1 MKNTL
6 IIAEAGVNH
15 NGDLSIAHKLIDAAA
30 NVGADIIK
38 FQTFKAS
45 LITTKEVKKANYQV
59 KNSPIEETQ
68 QEMLKKLELSFND
81 HEELIKHCNELNI
94 EFLSTAFDLES
105 INLLKKLQL
114 KRVKIPSGEINNLPY
129 LREIG
134 TLNKPFIISSGMANL
149 EDIKNAI
156 NEINRN
162 LKKDITVL
170 HCSSEYPAD
179 KKNVNLKAMKTI
191 KRTFNL
197 DVGYSD
203 HTEGI
208 EIAIAAAALGAKVIE
223 KHLTLDK
230 ELEGPDHKASIEPIE
245 FQNMVRSIRNVD
257 RALGNGIKIPT
268 QNEIENSVLVRKSI
282 VAATNISKGEIFSKN
297 NLTIKRPGNGISPM
311 EWDNLIGKK
320 ASYDFEIDELI
331 KW

>member
-1 MKNTL
+1 
-6 IIAEAGVNH
+6 
-15 NGDLSIAHKLIDAAA
+15 
-30 NVGADIIK
+30 
-38 FQTFKAS
+38 
-45 LITTKEVKKANYQV
+45 
-59 KNSPIEETQ
+59 
-68 QEMLKKLELSFND
+68 
-81 HEELIKHCNELNI
+81 
-94 EFLSTAFDLES
+94 
-105 INLLKKLQL
+105 
-114 KRVKIPSGEINNLPY
+114 
-129 LREIG
+129 
-134 TLNKPFIISSGMANL
+134 MANL

-268 QNEIENSVLVRKSI
+268 QNEMENSVLVRKSI

>member
-179 KKNVNLKAMKTI
+179 KKNVNLNAMKTI

-320 ASYDFEIDELI
+320 ASYDFETDELI

>member
-208 EIAIAAAALGAKVIE
+208 EIAIAAVALGAKVIE
-223 KHLTLDK
+223 KHFTLDK

-268 QNEIENSVLVRKSI
+268 QNEMENSVLVRKSI